1 MEFIHKKKADNT
13 RAKMLHDQAEA
24 RRAMAKEARKRRNE
38 RIALKKISAHKD
50 EAPAHAQE
58 STA

>member
-24 RRAMAKEARKRRNE
+24 RRAMAKEARRRRNE
-38 RIALKKISAHKD
+38 RIALRKVSSYKD
-50 EAPAHAQE
+50 DAPAQE
-58 STA
+58 SSA

>member
-13 RAKMLHDQAEA
+13 RAKMLHDQAES
-24 RRAMAKEARKRRNE
+24 RRAQAKEARKRRNE
-38 RIALKKISAHKD
+38 RIAQKKASLFKD
-50 EAPAHAQE
+50 DVPAAQE